1 MSKPTALI
9 TGASSGIGKAL
20 AIRFAEAGHDL
31 ILAARGVERMEA
43 LAAELKTRFPVT
55 VTVIGADL
63 EAPDGAARLHAE
75 VTGRGLAVGILVNNA
90 GYGIF
95 GEFKDAEL
103 GPQLGMIQLNVVSL
117 VTLSKLCLPGI
128 IAARGKIMNVA
139 STAAFQPGPYMA
151 VYYATKAFVLF
162 FSEALAA
169 ELEETGV
176 TVTALCPG
184 PTASGFQDKAAMNES
199 RLVKGRKI
207 PGADVVAKF
216 GYAALMKG
224 QRVAIPGLANWL
236 GAQGVR
242 FSPRNVVTRMVKLIS
257 KPV

>member
-1 MSKPTALI
+1 
-9 TGASSGIGKAL
+9 
-20 AIRFAEAGHDL
+20 
-31 ILAARGVERMEA
+31 
-43 LAAELKTRFPVT
+43 
-55 VTVIGADL
+55 
-63 EAPDGAARLHAE
+63 
-75 VTGRGLAVGILVNNA
+75 
-90 GYGIF
+90 
-95 GEFKDAEL
+95 
-103 GPQLGMIQLNVVSL
+103 MIQLNVVSL
-117 VTLSKLCLPGI
+117 VALTKLFLPGI
-128 IAARGKIMNVA
+128 VAARGKIMNVA

-207 PGADVVAKF
+207 PGADAVANF
-216 GYAALMKG
+216 GYGALMKG

-242 FSPRNVVTRMVKLIS
+242 LTPRNVVTRMVKLIS